1 MLLLACSEDPSPTPT
16 ATPLPPSTTSTPT
29 ASPTPIP
36 PTSTPVLPT
45 PTSIPPT
52 PTPVPPTATPQATAA
67 DLEIDGETVWQ
78 ELFDLLTVPEQSC
91 IRDNLDAETLESML
105 NEAILAETE
114 YLELRHVSLF
124 SCLSQ
129 QTAEATFASI
139 MIAGM
144 QESEELEFSDAELSC
159 ARGIAVDA
167 DVPALVA
174 AMMDEPEDPSVAAKM
189 FIDIL
194 TCAPDLFISAFFA
207 EGGVQLEDLSEDAKS
222 CMRDKVTSFDLP
234 DEIGGDLEA
243 VGALLGFEW
252 FSCIPSL
259 FISSATG
266 EDVELS
272 ADEASCLREL
282 LADIDVSAM
291 LAAGDDLA
299 TSAELGV
306 AMLSCVPNLFLAAFL
321 DETGI
326 SVEEL
331 SADEASCLRELL
343 ADIDVS
349 AMLAAGDDLAASAE
363 LGVAM
368 VSCVPELF
376 LAAFLEG
383 TGISVENLSED
394 EKSCLQERLKVL
406 DLSALAAADD
416 SDPAILMEAM
426 GLLSCVPDLFKST
439 EEPTTAQVPM
449 PTPTTVPTPAPSPS
463 AEIGVAAYVQ
473 QCGEL
478 TAPLSAFEFDLDA
491 GEDITWGEMAEMSDA
506 IVLAYGQLSPPPDLQ
521 AYHDANLRAG
531 EALRDHARS
540 RPSGDSFAEEFLI
553 ILFEIIGEAFEIG
566 FDTTKTEQEQERL
579 IEEITTQKLG
589 ALFGPDYFDALSAAS
604 EARETLS
611 DETLAILDASECQL
625 GAPTSLEDGGQE
637 GTGMG
642 PVFQTPSQEDYPAER
657 AALTA
662 LYNATDGWSWK
673 DNTNWLS
680 DLPLAEWYGVQ
691 TDANGSVTALDLS
704 INDLSGEIP
713 PELGGLSNL
722 VELWLYHNDLSGEI
736 PPELGGLASLE
747 ILFMSGNELTGEI
760 PEELA
765 NLTNLVGL
773 VLDNNQLTG
782 EIPWWLGTFTNLQT
796 LNLDANEFFGSIP
809 TELANLEN
817 LENLRL
823 RENWLSGEIPPEFGI
838 LANLSV
844 LDLGSNY
851 LTGSVPAEFG
861 GLSNL
866 GVLNLRGNELSG
878 CVPGILRD
886 QLDMKYSNLGRLP
899 FCDVES
905 AASFRIGVME
915 AITGLIGSH
924 GTSRVDA
931 KQMAVDEI
939 NETGGVNGRT
949 LELIVADS
957 KCDAQEAI
965 NAYNQLTDV
974 DGVKIILGPTCSG
987 AMLGVAPL
995 AEEDG
1000 VVLLS
1005 ASATNPDI
1013 ATAGDYIFRTAL
1025 SDSQLGID
1033 TGNLLWADGIRK
1045 LATITA
1051 STDYAEGV
1059 RRTTVAQFEKLGGE
1073 VVAGEFYASDQTDF
1087 TSELTKLIS
1096 ANPDAIH
1103 IAAQSEVAG
1112 GTIVK
1117 QIREL
1122 GFDGPLY
1129 SEVVT
1134 IGPMALEIAGEAAT
1148 GLKAVATEL
1157 DPANPVAQEFVANF
1171 QNRYGYLLLPWYIG
1185 SAYDDIYIA
1194 AECLRL
1200 TNDDQDA
1207 DGFRDC
1213 LYNITGSGVI
1223 GEEFIFDS
1231 QGEVV
1236 GLANAV
1242 LQVLTTNQRT
1252 TDNQGYKILGPA
1264 PTAAE
1269 ATPAPIKVPMV
1280 ASPFGN
1286 MIVFEDPWGYM
1297 QMEVPAD
1304 WEAQPRSDDTFTFI
1318 DLQGGVSISK
1328 FDSSGV
1334 PLELFASIFESD
1346 LVEEHGRENVSME
1359 VGLTPQGNSVAW
1371 FDVTPDGGLAQKL
1384 MYAPVSESVAFLF
1397 VYVFVEGQ
1405 FDEGKDMAS
1414 YSFDTFRVKDATLR
1428 ATLTPTPTVNR
1439 NAVERRVPIH
1449 AT

>member
-1 MLLLACSEDPSPTPT
+1 MSKSIAISVLVCAVVLSILLLACSEDPSPTPT
-16 ATPLPPSTTSTPT
+16 PTPLPTATIVPT

-36 PTSTPVLPT
+36 PTSTP
-45 PTSIPPT
+45 IPPT
-52 PTPVPPTATPQATAA
+52 ATPVPSSPTPTATPQATAA

-91 IRDNLDAETLESML
+91 VRDNLDAETLESML
-105 NEAILAETE
+105 NEPILAETE
-114 YLELRHVSLF
+114 YLEPRHVSLF

-144 QESEELEFSDAELSC
+144 QESDELEFSDAELSC
-159 ARGIAVDA
+159 VRGIAADA

-207 EGGVQLEDLSEDAKS
+207 EGDVQLEDLSEDAKS

-259 FISSATG
+259 FISSVTG
-266 EDVELS
+266 EVVELS

-291 LAAGDDLA
+291 MAAGDDLA
-299 TSAELGV
+299 TSAELG
-306 AMLSCVPNLFLAAFL
+306 
-321 DETGI
+321 I
-326 SVEEL
+326 
-331 SADEASCLRELL
+331 
-343 ADIDVS
+343 
-349 AMLAAGDDLAASAE
+349 
-363 LGVAM
+363 AM

-383 TGISVENLSED
+383 TGISVEDLSED
-394 EKSCLQERLKVL
+394 EKSCLQERIEGL
-406 DLSALAAADD
+406 DLSVLATADD
-416 SDPAILMEAM
+416 SDPAVFMEAL
-426 GLLSCVPDLFKST
+426 GLLSCVPDLFKAT
-439 EEPTTAQVPM
+439 EEPT
-449 PTPTTVPTPAPSPS
+449 PTEVPTPASTSVATPAPTPIPTPSPRP
-463 AEIGVAAYVQ
+463 AEAGVAAYVQ
-473 QCGEL
+473 QCEEM
-478 TAPLSAFEFDLDA
+478 TVPLSAFEFDLDA
-491 GEDITWGEMAEMSDA
+491 GEDITWGEMAEMSDT
-506 IVLAYGQLSPPPDLQ
+506 IVVAYRQLIPPSELQ
-521 AYHDANLRAG
+521 AYHDANLRAV
-531 EALRDHARS
+531 EALRDHANS
-540 RPSGDSFAEEFLI
+540 RPSSDSFGEEFVI
-553 ILFEIIGEAFEIG
+553 ILLDILGEAFEIG
-566 FDTTKTEQEQERL
+566 VDTTKTEEEQERL

-589 ALFGPDYFDALSAAS
+589 ALFGPDYFDALSAAA

-611 DETLAILDASECQL
+611 DETLAILDASDCQL
-625 GAPTSLEDGGQE
+625 GDPTSLEDGGQE

-642 PVFQTPSQEDYPAER
+642 PAFQTPSQEDYPAER

-722 VELWLYHNDLSGEI
+722 VELWLYHNNLSGEI

-866 GVLNLRGNELSG
+866 GVLNLSGNELSG

-886 QLDMKYSNLGRLP
+886 QLDMKYSDLGGLP
-899 FCDVES
+899 FCDVEG

-915 AITGLIGSH
+915 AVTGLIEIH
-924 GTSRVDA
+924 GTSRVHA

-939 NETGGVNGRT
+939 NEAGGVNGRT

-1073 VVAGEFYASDQTDF
+1073 MVAGELYASDQTDF

-1096 ANPDAIH
+1096 ANPGAIH

-1269 ATPAPIKVPMV
+1269 ATPAPIEVPIV
-1280 ASPFGN
+1280 GSPFGN
-1286 MIVFEDPWGYM
+1286 MVVFEDPWGYM

-1304 WEAQPRSDDTFTFI
+1304 WEVQPRSDDTFTFI

-1346 LVEEHGRENVSME
+1346 LVEEHGRENVTAK

-1371 FDVTPDGGLAQKL
+1371 FDVTLDGGLAQKL
-1384 MYAPVSESVAFLF
+1384 MYAPVSESVAFLI

-1414 YSFDTFRVKDATLR
+1414 YSFDTFRVNDTTLG
-1428 ATLTPTPTVNR
+1428 AALIPMPTVNS
-1439 NAVERRVPIH
+1439 NAVERRMPSH
-1449 AT
+1449 AI